1 LPFLHIGLSS
11 YHAKVYVG
19 NKKRER
25 ERERRRGR
33 QVKRG
38 FTKEQRRQTK
48 KEKREGGKPNK
59 VTLHCKKGYT
69 RELFFKKG
77 MVLD

>member
-1 LPFLHIGLSS
+1 LPFLHIGLSI

-38 FTKEQRRQTK
+38 FTKEQRGQTK
-48 KEKREGGKPNK
+48 KRKGEWETKQSDM
-59 VTLHCKKGYT
+59 HCKIGYT
-69 RELFFKKG
+69 REFFF
-77 MVLD
+77 